1 MLNTLLIVVHVFVA
15 LVLILVV
22 LLQSGKGA
30 GLGAGF
36 GGSSQSVFGARGPQS
51 FLGKFTTGAAIVF
64 MLTSLTL
71 SMLSAGTSHH
81 TVVDSIPAAPKTGK
95 ADTPA
100 PVVPA
105 PATSGNIDPFK
116 AVKEMQAK
124 ETTAPA
130 PAKDAATPQSPA
142 GETKG
147 K

>member
-1 MLNTLLIVVHVFVA
+1 MLNTLLIIVHVFVA

-64 MLTSLTL
+64 MVTSLTL
-71 SMLSAGTSHH
+71 SVLSAGVGHRS
-81 TVVDSIPAAPKTGK
+81 VVDGIPAAPKVNK
-95 ADTPA
+95 ADPA
-100 PVVPA
+100 APAA

-116 AVKEMQAK
+116 AVKEMQDK
-124 ETTAPA
+124 E
-130 PAKDAATPQSPA
+130 AATAQPAA

>member
-1 MLNTLLIVVHVFVA
+1 MFNTLLIIVHIFVA

-51 FLGKFTTGAAIVF
+51 FLGKFTTVSAILF
-64 MLTSLTL
+64 MVTSLTL
-71 SMLSAGTSHH
+71 SVLSAGAGHR
-81 TVVDSIPAAPKTGK
+81 TVVDGIPAAPKVDK
-95 ADTPA
+95 ADPA
-100 PVVPA
+100 APAAPA
-105 PATSGNIDPFK
+105 PATSGNIDPFQ

-124 ETTAPA
+124 EAAAPQ
-130 PAKDAATPQSPA
+130 PSTA
-142 GETKG
+142 GETKE

>member
-1 MLNTLLIVVHVFVA
+1 MLNTVIVIVHVFVA

-51 FLGKFTTGAAIVF
+51 FLGKFTTVAAILF
-64 MLTSLTL
+64 MVTSLTL
-71 SMLSAGTSHH
+71 SMLSAGTGHRS
-81 TVVDSIPAAPKTGK
+81 VVDGISVDPKANGAIPAAPV
-95 ADTPA
+95 A
-100 PVVPA
+100 PT
-105 PATSGNIDPFK
+105 TSGNIDPFK
-116 AVKEMQAK
+116 AVKEMQNK
-124 ETTAPA
+124 E
-130 PAKDAATPQSPA
+130 AATAQPAA

>member
-1 MLNTLLIVVHVFVA
+1 MLNTVIVIVHVFVA

-51 FLGKFTTGAAIVF
+51 FLGKFTTVAAILF
-64 MLTSLTL
+64 MVTSLTL
-71 SMLSAGTSHH
+71 SMLSAGSGHRS
-81 TVVDSIPAAPKTGK
+81 VVDGMTAAPTANSASPAAP
-95 ADTPA
+95 PA
-100 PVVPA
+100 A

-116 AVKEMQAK
+116 AVKEMQDK
-124 ETTAPA
+124 E
-130 PAKDAATPQSPA
+130 AATAQPAA

>member
-64 MLTSLTL
+64 MITSLTL
-71 SMLSAGTSHH
+71 SVLSAGTGHH
-81 TVVDSIPAAPKTGK
+81 TVVDGIPAAPPAAKTGT
-95 ADTPA
+95 AAPA
-100 PVVPA
+100 APA

-116 AVKEMQAK
+116 AVKDMQEK
-124 ETTAPA
+124 EAAAPQA
-130 PAKDAATPQSPA
+130 PA
-142 GETKG
+142 GETKA

>member
-1 MLNTLLIVVHVFVA
+1 MLNTVLIIVHIFVA

-71 SMLSAGTSHH
+71 SMLSAGTGHRS
-81 TVVDSIPAAPKTGK
+81 VVDGITVAPKANSASPVAPAAPT
-95 ADTPA
+95 
-100 PVVPA
+100 
-105 PATSGNIDPFK
+105 TSGNIDPFK
-116 AVKEMQAK
+116 AVKEMQDK
-124 ETTAPA
+124 E
-130 PAKDAATPQSPA
+130 AATAQPVA